1 MLTQTLNESLSA
13 RLTAPAQAPL
23 KLSWPRPELPNLSSI
38 ELLALATSAILATAL
53 LLAPI
58 AARAQAY
65 PAKAITMVVPFPP
78 GGGTDAFARPLS
90 AQLTKQLGQT
100 VVVDNRGGAGGTIG
114 ASYAAKQPGDGYNW
128 FMGAAHH
135 AIAPAMYAK
144 LDYDMEKDFLPV
156 ALVATPPQVI
166 VANPKNIAADDLK
179 GLIDYLRANPKKA
192 NYGSAGSGTSHHLAG
207 ELFKQLSKTDI
218 THVPYKGAGPALQDL
233 IGGQI
238 DLLFD
243 GLGSSAAHIRGGRI
257 KAFAVAANK
266 RSPAFPNVPTAA
278 EAGLPGYEV
287 STWYGMWVPKGTPRP
302 LVERVYAELQ
312 KAMNTAEMK
321 TVWLNN
327 GSEVPTLTSEQFGKF
342 FSDEV
347 RRWGKIASD
356 SGAKLD

>member
-1 MLTQTLNESLSA
+1 MQNTPSNVSQVGFTWRTLSA
-13 RLTAPAQAPL
+13 A
-23 KLSWPRPELPNLSSI
+23 
-38 ELLALATSAILATAL
+38 LLALFAGTAI
-53 LLAPI
+53 
-58 AARAQAY
+58 AQAW
-65 PAKAITMVVPFPP
+65 PAKSVTVIVPFPP
-78 GGGTDAFARPLS
+78 GGGTDAFARPLA

-100 VVVDNRGGAGGTIG
+100 VVIDNRGGAGGTIG
-114 ASYAAKQPGDGYNW
+114 ASIAVKAPGDGYTW

-135 AIAPAMYAK
+135 AIAPAMYPK
-144 LDYDMEKDFLPV
+144 LDYDMERDFIPI

-179 GLIDYLRANPKKA
+179 GLIEYLKVNGKKT

-207 ELFKQLSKTDI
+207 ELFKQLSRTEI

-257 KAFAVAANK
+257 KAIAVAAAK

-278 EAGLPGYEV
+278 EAGLPGYEM
-287 STWYGMWVPKGTPRP
+287 STWYAMWVPKGTPKT
-302 LVERVYAELQ
+302 VDERVYAELQ
-312 KAMNTAEMK
+312 KAMNTPELK
-321 TVWLNN
+321 QIWINN
-327 GSEVPTLTSEQFGKF
+327 GSEVPTLTSEQFGRF

-347 RRWGKIASD
+347 RRWSKIAAD